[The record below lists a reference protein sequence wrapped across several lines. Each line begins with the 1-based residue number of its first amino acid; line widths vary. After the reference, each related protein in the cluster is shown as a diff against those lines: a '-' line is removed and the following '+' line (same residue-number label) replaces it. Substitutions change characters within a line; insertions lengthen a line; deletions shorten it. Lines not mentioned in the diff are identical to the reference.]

1 MSLRLDWCSHAAA
14 KWAVENWHYSRSMP
28 AGKMVRIGV
37 WEDGAF
43 IGVVIFSQGGNM
55 SLGAPYGLT
64 PLEVCELVRVA
75 LTSHKAPVSRIV
87 AIALRMLKKHCPGTK
102 LVVSFA
108 DPTEGHTGSIYQ
120 AGGWLYSGRSADSYE
135 FRLHGKRI
143 QKRAYTGDQF
153 GKPGSKAT
161 LPPGAVKVATVGKH
175 RYLMPLD
182 DETKARLSSRAMP
195 YPKRVAIDDAG
206 AKMYKV
212 HALVAVGGP
221 ASKPADVQP
230 DPGAPKVGSIK
241 VEE

>member
-37 WEDGAF
+37 WEGGTF
-43 IGVVIFSQGGNM
+43 IGVAIFSQGGNM
-55 SLGAPYGLT
+55 SLGTPYGLT
-64 PLEVCELVRVA
+64 SLEVCELVRVA

-108 DPTEGHTGSIYQ
+108 DPTEGHIGGIYQ

-153 GKPGSKAT
+153 GKPGSKAS

-182 DETKARLSSRAMP
+182 AETKARLVSRAMP
-195 YPKRVAIDDAG
+195 YPKRVVAIDDAG
-206 AKMYKV
+206 AKMYKG

-230 DPGAPKVGSIK
+230 DPGAPDSI
-241 VEE
+241 EAER

>member
-37 WEDGAF
+37 WEDSIF

-64 PLEVCELVRVA
+64 SLEVCELVRVA
-75 LTSHKAPVSRIV
+75 LTGHKAPVSRIV
-87 AIALRMLKKHCPGTK
+87 AIAMRMLKKHCPGTR
-102 LVVSFA
+102 LVVSYA
-108 DPTEGHTGSIYQ
+108 DPTEGHTGGIYQ
-120 AGGWLYSGRSADSYE
+120 AGGWIYSGKTLTSRE
-135 FRLHGKRI
+135 FRLHGVRL
-143 QKRAYTGDQF
+143 QRRAYTGKNYGAAKLD
-153 GKPGSKAT
+153 
-161 LPPGAVKVATVGKH
+161 LPPGAITVAVPGKH

-182 DETKARLSSRAMP
+182 AETKARLASRAMP
-195 YPKRVAIDDAG
+195 YPKRVVAIDDAG
-206 AKMYKV
+206 AKMYKG

-230 DPGAPKVGSIK
+230 DPGAPNSIE
-241 VEE
+241 VER

>member
-37 WEDGAF
+37 WEGGTF

-55 SLGAPYGLT
+55 SLGTPYGLT
-64 PLEVCELVRVA
+64 SLEVCELVRVA

-108 DPTEGHTGSIYQ
+108 DPTEGHTGGIYQ

-182 DETKARLSSRAMP
+182 AETKTRLAPRAMP
-195 YPKRVAIDDAG
+195 YPKRS
-206 AKMYKV
+206 
-212 HALVAVGGP
+212 ALVAVGGP
-221 ASKPADVQP
+221 ASKPVDVQP
-230 DPGAPKVGSIK
+230 DPGAPK
-241 VEE
+241 